1 MLSGDSIFI
10 DRLPSVSVDAN
21 KSRRER
27 VSLEGAFKNPGT
39 YYLKEN
45 ETLSELIERSGGY
58 SREAYIEGVIFLRES
73 VAKREKDGMIRA
85 ANENMKKIIFE
96 SDEIVELNLD

>member
-1 MLSGDSIFI
+1 MRTL
-10 DRLPSVSVDAN
+10 SVSIDAN
-21 KSRRER
+21 KSRRES
-27 VSLEGAFKNPGT
+27 VSLEGAFKNPGI

-45 ETLSELIERSGGY
+45 ESLFDLIERSGGY
-58 SREAYIEGVIFLRES
+58 TNEAYIDGGIFLRAS

-85 ANENMKKIIFE
+85 ANENTKKIIFE